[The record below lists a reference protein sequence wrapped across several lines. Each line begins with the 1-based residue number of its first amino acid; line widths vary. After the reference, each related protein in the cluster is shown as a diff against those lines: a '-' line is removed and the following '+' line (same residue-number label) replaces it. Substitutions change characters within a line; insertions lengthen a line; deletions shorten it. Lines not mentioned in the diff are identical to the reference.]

1 MLKTLTAIIFF
12 CTLVLGLDITNKAS
26 VMSMKKRSKSRR
38 ATRRIPGPFIYKSRR
53 KQISGKDDNKH
64 LLLLCYIDSL
74 RWLIWPLLI
83 LLVAW
88 LRSLLS
94 G

>member
-1 MLKTLTAIIFF
+1 
-12 CTLVLGLDITNKAS
+12 
-26 VMSMKKRSKSRR
+26 MKKSKPRPR
-38 ATRRIPGPFIYKSRR
+38 PPAPFIYKSRR
-53 KQISGKDDNKH
+53 KQIAGNDDNKH
-64 LLLLCYIDSL
+64 LLLLCYLDSL

-83 LLVAW
+83 LLLAW